1 MQALGMARE
10 GRARPVLQLQPR
22 LVAGLAV
29 CQVQPWLHQVPLGAA
44 SKTEAPSP
52 LEPGLH
58 PGPGVVASC
67 PAVGK
72 SGSSPCGS

>member
-10 GRARPVLQLQPR
+10 GRASLSSNFQPR

-29 CQVQPWLHQVPLGAA
+29 CQVQPCP
-44 SKTEAPSP
+44 SSPTRSSPKTEAPSP